1 MTVASWE
8 FNSLAIMLVGTH
20 GNDAEAEAIRRLE
33 AATERDDRGQMV
45 VWREVGKRLAKMS
58 AEQEDEGD

>member
-8 FNSLAIMLVGTH
+8 FNSLAIMLIEIH
-20 GNDAEAEAIRRLE
+20 GNDAEAEAARRLE

-45 VWREVGKRLAKMS
+45 VWREVGKRVPDMKAK
-58 AEQEDEGD
+58 QTQ

>member
-8 FNSLAIMLVGTH
+8 FNALAIMLIETH
-20 GNDAEAEAIRRLE
+20 GTDAETEAARRLE

-45 VWREVGKRLAKMS
+45 VWREVVKRLPDMKAKQT
-58 AEQEDEGD
+58 E

>member
-8 FNSLAIMLVGTH
+8 FNSLAIMFAETH
-20 GNDAEAEAIRRLE
+20 GDDAEVEAARRLQ

-45 VWREVGKRLAKMS
+45 VWREVSKRLAEMK
-58 AEQEDEGD
+58 AQQAK